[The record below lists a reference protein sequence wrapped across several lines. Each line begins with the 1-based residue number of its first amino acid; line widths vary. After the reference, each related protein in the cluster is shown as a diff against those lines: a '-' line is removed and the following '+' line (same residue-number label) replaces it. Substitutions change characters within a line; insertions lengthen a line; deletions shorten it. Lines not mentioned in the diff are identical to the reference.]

1 MEFQFELPLYTLYM
15 HLVLPHAA
23 RPLSLV
29 ITLLYLVLGPLPSF
43 LRKTGSAPS
52 LQLGGRDDVHV
63 PGGRTGCGAQL
74 GFKVIRFQ
82 RSCECLSKL
91 SRKSRPES
99 VWTRDLIVE
108 DGRWI

>member
-63 PGGRTGCGAQL
+63 PGGRNGLRGTAWIQSS
-74 GFKVIRFQ
+74 I
-82 RSCECLSKL
+82 
-91 SRKSRPES
+91 PEELRVS
-99 VWTRDLIVE
+99 VYIVKE
-108 DGRWI
+108 IQVGERLDQ